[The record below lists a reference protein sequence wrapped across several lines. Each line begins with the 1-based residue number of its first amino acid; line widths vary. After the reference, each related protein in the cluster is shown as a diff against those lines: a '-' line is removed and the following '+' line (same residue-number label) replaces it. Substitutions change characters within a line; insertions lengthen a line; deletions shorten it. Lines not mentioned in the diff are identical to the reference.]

1 MMQDGRGSAADG
13 NGLPE
18 GRGAAEHAALRA
30 SRTARGISLEQVT
43 RDIHI
48 SKRFLQALEAG
59 DYADLPGQAY
69 VTGFIRSYADYLDL
83 DPEPLIDHYRS
94 QRTASAGAEAPP
106 VRSRAPL
113 AVLALALLVLAAG
126 IGALVRW
133 VIAPASAERPA
144 EAPAAAPPAPFVM
157 AGETVIR
164 VLQVGA
170 VVRVPI
176 GDRFFDVL
184 LARYDDGLV
193 IRYGDNEQPLAVG
206 GERLLDLDGDSRT
219 DLRMLFNSVDR
230 SGDPV
235 RVNLT
240 LQRGAAGEPAPE
252 PAPAAPAPA
261 PAGDGRVS
269 G

>member
-1 MMQDGRGSAADG
+1 MIGDGQDPAERQDSAERRESTESAT
-13 NGLPE
+13 
-18 GRGAAEHAALRA
+18 LRE

-43 RDIHI
+43 RDTHI
-48 SKRFLQALEAG
+48 SKRYLEALETG
-59 DYADLPGQAY
+59 DYAELPGQVY
-69 VTGFIRSYADYLDL
+69 VTGFIRSYADYLNI

-94 QRTASAGAEAPP
+94 QRTVSVDVEAPP

-113 AVLALALLVLAAG
+113 AVLTLAVLVLAAG

-133 VIAPASAERPA
+133 VIL
-144 EAPAAAPPAPFVM
+144 PAAAERTAEQPAAAQPAPFVM

-164 VLQVGA
+164 VLEIGA

-176 GDRFFDVL
+176 GGRFYDVL
-184 LARYDDGLV
+184 LVRYDDGLV

-206 GERLLDLDGDSRT
+206 GERLLDLDGDSRP
-219 DLRMLFNSVDR
+219 DLWLLFNSVDQ

-240 LQRGAAGEPAPE
+240 LQRARAGAG
-252 PAPAAPAPA
+252 
-261 PAGDGRVS
+261 G
-269 G
+269 

>member
-1 MMQDGRGSAADG
+1 MTGDGQDPAERRESTESAT
-13 NGLPE
+13 
-18 GRGAAEHAALRA
+18 LRE

-43 RDIHI
+43 RDTHI
-48 SKRFLQALEAG
+48 SKRYLEALETG
-59 DYADLPGQAY
+59 DYAELPGQVY
-69 VTGFIRSYADYLDL
+69 VTGFIRNYADYLNI

-94 QRTASAGAEAPP
+94 QRTVSVDVESPP

-113 AVLALALLVLAAG
+113 AVLALAVLVLAAG

-133 VIAPASAERPA
+133 VIL
-144 EAPAAAPPAPFVM
+144 PAAAERTAEQPAAPSAPFVM

-164 VLQVGA
+164 VLEIGA

-184 LARYDDGLV
+184 LVRYDDGLV

-219 DLRMLFNSVDR
+219 DLWLLFNSVDQ

-240 LQRGAAGEPAPE
+240 LQRARAGAG
-252 PAPAAPAPA
+252 
-261 PAGDGRVS
+261 G
-269 G
+269 

>member
-1 MMQDGRGSAADG
+1 MTGDGQDPAEMQDSAERRESMESAT
-13 NGLPE
+13 
-18 GRGAAEHAALRA
+18 LRE

-43 RDIHI
+43 RDTHI
-48 SKRFLQALEAG
+48 SKRYLEALETG
-59 DYADLPGQAY
+59 DYAELPGQVY
-69 VTGFIRSYADYLDL
+69 VTGFIRSYADYLNI

-94 QRTASAGAEAPP
+94 QRAVSVDVEAPP

-113 AVLALALLVLAAG
+113 AVLTLAVLVLAAG
-126 IGALVRW
+126 IGALVLW
-133 VIAPASAERPA
+133 VILPAAAERTAERP
-144 EAPAAAPPAPFVM
+144 AAPPAPFVM

-164 VLQVGA
+164 VLEIGA

-184 LARYDDGLV
+184 LVRYDDGLV

-219 DLRMLFNSVDR
+219 DLRLLFNSVDQ

-240 LQRGAAGEPAPE
+240 LQRAGAGAG
-252 PAPAAPAPA
+252 
-261 PAGDGRVS
+261 G
-269 G
+269 